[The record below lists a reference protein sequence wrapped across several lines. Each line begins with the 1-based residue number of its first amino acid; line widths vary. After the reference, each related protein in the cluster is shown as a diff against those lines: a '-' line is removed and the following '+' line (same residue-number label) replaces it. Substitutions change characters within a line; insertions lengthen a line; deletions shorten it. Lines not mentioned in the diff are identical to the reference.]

1 MHRVSDQLEDRYPY
15 KSGFREEHDATEVSR
30 AYGSHDIGRY
40 CQLLS
45 LKEDLADEARIKALS
60 GLADLLANQENKAK
74 AVAAGVIPSMSRLM
88 TVSNPDIRLGSAA
101 VNLTTS
107 RDGIPIVLSRSYI
120 PEKLVA
126 MASSEDDTLTT
137 ATVLNLYQ
145 TFGQLTKSHAGAQ
158 ALAQVKV
165 VPALVRVLQKPLSFP
180 SKLLRHVNE
189 GKLEAI
195 KANVVELTI
204 KVLSGAQKGVF
215 HSLDSQSKLDLIRIA
230 SGALMALSTA
240 ELAKPK
246 LLATGI
252 DVLVGCLLV
261 NESKQNAIQA
271 LNYMCEDRSGLLPVV
286 ALLLDH
292 PTQLLVQVFSIR
304 ATQALNTLLEQQLK
318 SPQVVLQ
325 AILAMVVQDGGV
337 DEVTQCLNML
347 DNVTKLC
354 QINADAPQV
363 PALAT
368 QIIKA
373 IAEVDGLILTLINR
387 ALERHKIAPA
397 FVHAVL

>member
-88 TVSNPDIRLGSAA
+88 TV
-101 VNLTTS
+101 
-107 RDGIPIVLSRSYI
+107 RSYI

-304 ATQALNTLLEQQLK
+304 ATPALNTLLEQQLK

-373 IAEVDGLILTLINR
+373 IAEVDGLFLTLINR

>member
-1 MHRVSDQLEDRYPY
+1 
-15 KSGFREEHDATEVSR
+15 
-30 AYGSHDIGRY
+30 
-40 CQLLS
+40 
-45 LKEDLADEARIKALS
+45 
-60 GLADLLANQENKAK
+60 
-74 AVAAGVIPSMSRLM
+74 
-88 TVSNPDIRLGSAA
+88 
-101 VNLTTS
+101 
-107 RDGIPIVLSRSYI
+107 
-120 PEKLVA
+120 
-126 MASSEDDTLTT
+126 
-137 ATVLNLYQ
+137 
-145 TFGQLTKSHAGAQ
+145 
-158 ALAQVKV
+158 
-165 VPALVRVLQKPLSFP
+165 
-180 SKLLRHVNE
+180 
-189 GKLEAI
+189 
-195 KANVVELTI
+195 
-204 KVLSGAQKGVF
+204 
-215 HSLDSQSKLDLIRIA
+215 DLIRIA

-325 AILAMVVQDGGV
+325 AILAMVAQDGGV

-373 IAEVDGLILTLINR
+373 IAERYETHKKRVLDESD
-387 ALERHKIAPA
+387 AHDLEFAH
-397 FVHAVL
+397 

>member
-88 TVSNPDIRLGSAA
+88 TV
-101 VNLTTS
+101 
-107 RDGIPIVLSRSYI
+107 RSYI

>member
-88 TVSNPDIRLGSAA
+88 TV
-101 VNLTTS
+101 
-107 RDGIPIVLSRSYI
+107 RSYI

-215 HSLDSQSKLDLIRIA
+215 HSIDSQSKLDLIRIA

-304 ATQALNTLLEQQLK
+304 ATPALNTLLEQQLK

-325 AILAMVVQDGGV
+325 AILAMVAQD
-337 DEVTQCLNML
+337 
-347 DNVTKLC
+347 
-354 QINADAPQV
+354 
-363 PALAT
+363 
-368 QIIKA
+368 
-373 IAEVDGLILTLINR
+373 
-387 ALERHKIAPA
+387 
-397 FVHAVL
+397 

>member
-88 TVSNPDIRLGSAA
+88 TV
-101 VNLTTS
+101 
-107 RDGIPIVLSRSYI
+107 RSYI

-215 HSLDSQSKLDLIRIA
+215 HSIDSQSKLDLIRIA

-304 ATQALNTLLEQQLK
+304 ATPALNTLLEQQLK

-325 AILAMVVQDGGV
+325 AILAMVAQDGGV